1 VNPVTFSIFALVSVA
16 VGGLLIGAIRFRKI
30 GLGSAGVLFVGILAG
45 HLLAGNESYSM
56 EPEVAEFAKEFGL
69 VLFVFTIGL
78 QLGPG
83 IVQLWREQ
91 GWLLNGLALAV
102 IMLGVVMVLAFH
114 AMLDLP
120 AFAAGGL
127 FSGATT
133 NTPSLGAA
141 QQAAA
146 TVAPDSEDLGM
157 LASAYAVAYPGG
169 IIGIIA
175 SMLILKSFFKIDME
189 SEVRSMDDRE
199 HQRTDPI
206 VRRAIEVDN
215 QHLTDTRFGE
225 IPGIEEIGVRISR
238 IKPANQNDVIVATE
252 ETALHPGD
260 VIQVVGTNKGLNR
273 FEPLIG
279 RPSNLDLM
287 EMTGNACY
295 RRIVVTEPSAIN
307 RPLRDFS
314 IDHMYNASIT
324 RINRSGI
331 EMPARGSTRLHYG
344 DVVNVVADEASLDR
358 VTAIFGNSVKAL
370 NETQFAPVFLG
381 IAVGILLGMVP
392 LPVPGVPFP
401 VRLGLAGGPLIAAI
415 VFSLLGKLG
424 KFVWHIPYSA
434 NLALRELGIILF
446 LASAGLS
453 AGKTFFAVAMTSQGA
468 IWMIAGLFV
477 TMVPLLVVGI
487 VARLFFRLNFL
498 TLCGVIAGSM
508 TDPPAL
514 AFANSLSDSPATATG
529 YAAVYPLTM
538 VMRIVAAQTIIYLLV
553 E

>member
-1 VNPVTFSIFALVSVA
+1 MNPVTFSILAIVSVA
-16 VGGLLIGAIRFRKI
+16 VGGLMIGAVRVRKI
-30 GLGSAGVLFVGILAG
+30 GLGSAGVLFTGILAG
-45 HLLAGNESYSM
+45 HWIAGSEQYVI

-91 GWLLNGLALAV
+91 GILLNGLAVAV
-102 IMLGVVMVLAFH
+102 IVQGVLLVLFFQW
-114 AMLDLP
+114 MLDLP

-146 TVAPDSEDLGM
+146 TVAPDSPDFGM

-169 IIGIIA
+169 ILGIIA
-175 SMLILKSFFKIDME
+175 AMLILKSLFKVDLEAEAKAI
-189 SEVRSMDDRE
+189 R
-199 HQRTDPI
+199 DPNGKSHEPVI
-206 VRRAIEVDN
+206 RRAIEVDN
-215 QHLTDTRFGE
+215 AHLADRRFGE
-225 IPGIEEIGVRISR
+225 IPGIEETGVRISR
-238 IKPANQNDVIVATE
+238 IKPNEETTVLVATD
-252 ETALHPGD
+252 ETTLHLGD
-260 VIQVVGTNKGLNR
+260 VIQVVGTEAGLNR

-279 RPSNLDLM
+279 RPSSLDLM
-287 EMTGNACY
+287 EIAGNVTY
-295 RRIVVTEPSAIN
+295 RRIVVTETDAIN
-307 RPLRDFS
+307 RTLREFS
-314 IDHMYNASIT
+314 LDHMYNATIT
-324 RINRSGI
+324 RIHRSGI

-344 DVVNVVADEASLDR
+344 DVVHVVGDEAALDQ

-381 IAVGILLGMVP
+381 IAVGVLLGMIP
-392 LPVPGVPFP
+392 LSIPGVPFP
-401 VRLGLAGGPLIAAI
+401 VKLGLAGGPLVAAI

-453 AGKTFFAVAMTSQGA
+453 AGKTFFAVALTTQGGL
-468 IWMIAGLFV
+468 WMVAGLFV
-477 TMVPLLVVGI
+477 TMVPLLVVGL
-487 VARLFFRLNFL
+487 VGRLVFKVNFL
-498 TLCGVIAGSM
+498 TLCGVVAGSM

-514 AFANSLSDSPATATG
+514 AFANSLSDSPATSTG

-553 E
+553 

>member
-1 VNPVTFSIFALVSVA
+1 MNSVTFSILAIVCVA
-16 VGGLLIGAIRFRKI
+16 VGGLLIGGIRIQKI
-30 GLGSAGVLFVGILAG
+30 GLGSAGVLFIGILAG
-45 HLLAGNESYSM
+45 HWIAGSDQFKI

-91 GWLLNGLALAV
+91 GILLNGLAVAV
-102 IMLGVVMVLAFH
+102 IVLGVLLVLLFQALF
-114 AMLDLP
+114 DLP

-146 TVAPDSEDLGM
+146 TVAPNSPDIGM

-169 IIGIIA
+169 ILGIIA
-175 SMLILKSFFKIDME
+175 AMLILKSLFKIDLE
-189 SEVRSMDDRE
+189 KEAKAISS
-199 HQRTDPI
+199 QSGASKAPI
-206 VRRAIEVDN
+206 IRRAIEVDN
-215 QHLTDTRFGE
+215 AHLAEHRFGE
-225 IPGIEEIGVRISR
+225 IPGIEETGVRISR
-238 IKPANQNDVIVATE
+238 IKHTDQSTVIVATD
-252 ETALHPGD
+252 ETVLHVGD
-260 VIQVVGTNKGLNR
+260 VIQVVGAEAGLNR

-279 RPSNLDLM
+279 RPSSLDLM
-287 EMTGNACY
+287 DMSGNAAY
-295 RRIVVTEPSAIN
+295 RRIVVTEADAIN
-307 RPLRDFS
+307 RSLREFS
-314 IDHMYNASIT
+314 LDQMFNASIT
-324 RINRSGI
+324 RIHRSGI

-344 DVVNVVADEASLDR
+344 DIVHVVGDEAALDR
-358 VTAIFGNSVKAL
+358 VAALFGNSVKAL
-370 NETQFAPVFLG
+370 NETQFTPVFLG
-381 IAVGILLGMVP
+381 IAVGVVLGMIP
-392 LPVPGVPFP
+392 LSIPGVPFP
-401 VRLGLAGGPLIAAI
+401 VKLGLAGGPLIAAI
-415 VFSLLGKLG
+415 LFSLLGKLG

-453 AGKTFFAVAMTSQGA
+453 AGKTFFSVALTSQGA
-468 IWMIAGLFV
+468 MWMVAGLFV
-477 TMVPLLVVGI
+477 TMVPLLVVGL
-487 VARLFFRLNFL
+487 VARLIFNVNFL

-538 VMRIVAAQTIIYLLV
+538 VLRIVAAQTILYLLV
-553 E
+553 

>member
-1 VNPVTFSIFALVSVA
+1 MNPVTFSILALVSVA
-16 VGGLLIGAIRFRKI
+16 VGGLLVGAIRVRKI
-30 GLGSAGVLFVGILAG
+30 GLGSAGVLFVGILVG
-45 HLLAGNESYSM
+45 HFIAGNENYSI
-56 EPEVAEFAKEFGL
+56 EPDVAEFAKEFGL

-91 GWLLNGLALAV
+91 GLLLNGLALAV
-102 IMLGVVMVLAFH
+102 IGQGVLMILFFH
-114 AMLDLP
+114 SILDLP

-146 TVAPDSEDLGM
+146 TVAPESNDIGM

-175 SMLILKSFFKIDME
+175 TMLILKSLFKIDVDAE
-189 SEVRSMDDRE
+189 AKAIKGATEVDQDA
-199 HQRTDPI
+199 I
-206 VRRAIEVDN
+206 IRRAIEVDN
-215 QHLTDTRFGE
+215 EHLTNIRFGE

-238 IKPANQNDVIVATE
+238 IKSADATEVAVATE
-252 ETALHPGD
+252 ETELHPGD
-260 VIQVVGTNKGLNR
+260 VIQVVGTQKGLNR

-279 RPSNLDLM
+279 RPSSLDLM
-287 EMTGNACY
+287 ELSGNASY
-295 RRIVVTEPSAIN
+295 RRIVVTEPDAIN
-307 RPLRDFS
+307 CSLRDLS
-314 IDHMYNASIT
+314 LDLMYNTSIT

-344 DVVNVVADEASLDR
+344 DVVHVVGDEASLDR
-358 VTAIFGNSVKAL
+358 VTAIFGNSVKGL

-381 IAVGILLGMVP
+381 IAVGILLGLVP
-392 LPVPGVPFP
+392 LPIPGVPFP
-401 VRLGLAGGPLIAAI
+401 VKLGLAGGPLVAAI
-415 VFSLLGKLG
+415 IFSLLGKLG

-453 AGKTFFAVAMTSQGA
+453 AGKTFFAVALTSQGA
-468 IWMIAGLFV
+468 IWMVAGLFV
-477 TMVPLLVVGI
+477 TMVPLLVVGL
-487 VARLFFRLNFL
+487 VARLVFKMNFL
-498 TLCGVIAGSM
+498 TLCGVVAGSM

-538 VMRIVAAQTIIYLLV
+538 VMRIVAAQAIIYLLV
-553 E
+553 

>member
-1 VNPVTFSIFALVSVA
+1 MNPVTFSILALVSVA
-16 VGGLLIGAIRFRKI
+16 VGGLLLGGIRVRKI
-30 GLGSAGVLFVGILAG
+30 GLGSAGVLFVGILVG
-45 HLLAGNESYSM
+45 HFISGSEHYSI

-91 GWLLNGLALAV
+91 GWLLNGLAVAV
-102 IMLGVVMVLAFH
+102 VVQGVFLILLFQWL
-114 AMLDLP
+114 LDLP
-120 AFAAGGL
+120 PLAAGGL

-146 TVAPDSEDLGM
+146 SVAPGSPDMGL

-175 SMLILKSFFKIDME
+175 AMLIMKSVFKINL
-189 SEVRSMDDRE
+189 DDEAEAIRQTNHVANE
-199 HQRTDPI
+199 PI

-215 QHLTDTRFGE
+215 EHLNERRFGD
-225 IPGIEEIGVRISR
+225 IPGIEETGVRISR
-238 IKPANQNDVIVATE
+238 IKTADETTVAVATE
-252 ETALHPGD
+252 ETILHTGD
-260 VIQVVGTNKGLNR
+260 VIQVVGTAKGLNR

-279 RPSNLDLM
+279 RPSALDLM
-287 EMTGNACY
+287 ELTGTAAY
-295 RRIVVTEPSAIN
+295 RRVVVTETDAIN
-307 RPLRDFS
+307 HTLRDLS
-314 IDHMYNASIT
+314 LDLMYNVSIT

-331 EMPARGSTRLHYG
+331 DMPARGSTRLHYG
-344 DVVNVVADEASLDR
+344 DIVHVVGDEPTLDR
-358 VTAIFGNSVKAL
+358 VTTLFGNSVKKI

-381 IAVGILLGMVP
+381 IAVGIILGMIP
-392 LPVPGVPFP
+392 FSIPGVPFP
-401 VRLGLAGGPLIAAI
+401 VKLGLAGGPLVAAI
-415 VFSLLGKLG
+415 LFSLVGKLG
-424 KFVWHIPYSA
+424 KFVWHIPFSA

-453 AGKTFFAVAMTSQGA
+453 AGGTFFAVALTSQGLL
-468 IWMIAGLFV
+468 WMLAGLFV
-477 TMVPLLVVGI
+477 TLVPLMTTGV
-487 VARLFFRLNFL
+487 VARLVFKLNFL

-538 VMRIVAAQTIIYLLV
+538 VLRIVAAQTIIYLLV
-553 E
+553 